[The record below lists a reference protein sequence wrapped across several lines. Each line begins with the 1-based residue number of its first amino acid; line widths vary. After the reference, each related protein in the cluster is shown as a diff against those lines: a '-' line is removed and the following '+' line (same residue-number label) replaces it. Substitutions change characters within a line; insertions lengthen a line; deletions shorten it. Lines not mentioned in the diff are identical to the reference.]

1 VEEKKISKAIFG
13 HIRHLMQHEQ
23 KLAFLFCGTHKLE
36 EMSSDYWSIFFNT
49 AIYYRISHLSPED
62 ARRLII
68 EPVQGQLTYDDLA
81 VEQILKMTNG
91 QPHLTQLICRTIVNE
106 LNETKKRNYALVD
119 DVDDAVEKVIS
130 IGTESFSQH
139 IWDNAALI
147 EKLIL
152 SASAEELT
160 NKQRDRI
167 GTDDIYE
174 RILTLTDRFDRKESV
189 KSLGKL
195 VSQEI
200 LFEAENGYYFPV
212 NLLRKWIALRF
223 PFRKLREEI

>member
-1 VEEKKISKAIFG
+1 MKSEKVGEERGELTKRRGASYY
-13 HIRHLMQHEQ
+13 
-23 KLAFLFCGTHKLE
+23 KLE
-36 EMSSDYWSIFFNT
+36 EMSSDYWSIFLNT
-49 AIYYRISHLSPED
+49 AIYYRISHLSPKD
-62 ARRLII
+62 ARLLIV

-81 VEQILKMTNG
+81 VEKVLKMTNG

-106 LNETKKRNYALVD
+106 LNETKKRNYAMVD

-139 IWDNAALI
+139 IWDNAALL

-152 SASAEELT
+152 SATAEELT
-160 NKQRDRI
+160 NKQLDRI
-167 GTDDIYE
+167 DTDDIYD
-174 RILTLTDRFDRKESV
+174 RIHALTDRFNRKETV
-189 KSLGKL
+189 KFLGKL

-200 LFEAENGYYFPV
+200 LCEAENGYYFPV

-223 PFRKLREEI
+223 PLRKLRDEI